1 VTRRDRYSP
10 ELSPRQLEVM
20 KLLAT
25 WMTSAEI
32 AGQLHVS
39 QNTAKSHIYAIYRKL
54 GVSSRREAVAAARE
68 LGYIP

>member
-1 VTRRDRYSP
+1 
-10 ELSPRQLEVM
+10 M